1 MNGHLDRATIVAAIT
16 GFLADR
22 DPTTLAALRASVERV
37 LDDAGESGV
46 TTMARA
52 LAVAGRDWDYYPPDA
67 LTRRIHHVLAD
78 RLLEAGSRVEGA
90 EHLDGLAGKP
100 VVIVANHLSYSDANL
115 IEVLLARAGGAA
127 EALAARLTVIA
138 GPKVYSSRTRR
149 FSSLC
154 FGTIKVAQSSGRSS
168 EDAVMTP
175 REVAR
180 AARRSIDT
188 AQARL
193 AAGDALL
200 VFAEGSRSRTTGLQ
214 RLLAGVARY
223 LEVPGTQILPM
234 GVTGTDG
241 LFPIGEDGL
250 HPSVV
255 VVQAGPPIDAGALRE
270 AADGNRQLIVDTIGF
285 AIADLLPE
293 THRGEYADADVDRD
307 EDARADRGDEPLF

>member
-1 MNGHLDRATIVAAIT
+1 VSGHLDRAAIVAAIT

-37 LDDAGESGV
+37 LDEAGDSGV
-46 TTMARA
+46 TAMARA
-52 LAVAGRDWDYYPPDA
+52 LAVAGRDWDYYAPDPLA
-67 LTRRIHHVLAD
+67 RRIHHVLAD
-78 RLLEAGSRVEGA
+78 RLLEAGSRFEGT
-90 EHLDGLAGKP
+90 EHLDALAGQP

-127 EALAARLTVIA
+127 EALAGRLTAIA

-175 REVAR
+175 RDVAR

-188 AQARL
+188 AHARL

-223 LEVPGTQILPM
+223 LDVPGTQILPM

-255 VVQAGPPIDAGALRE
+255 VVRAGPPIDAGELRE

-293 THRGEYADADVDRD
+293 SHRGAYADADVDRD
-307 EDARADRGDEPLF
+307 EDARADRGDDPLF